1 MYEILIE
8 HRAERDLNKLPSPV
22 FSRIAKSI
30 LTLKKSPR
38 SQNARKIK
46 GSRNDWRL
54 RVGD

>member
-30 LTLKKSPR
+30 LTLKKTPVLKM
-38 SQNARKIK
+38 QEK
-46 GSRNDWRL
+46 
-54 RVGD
+54 